1 MYIYI
6 YLNLYLY
13 IHIYTYIYIFLNIYI
28 YINSY
33 SNIIYHVLYI
43 NTILVNGAISRGLFV
58 SHGAP
63 SHSISLLLL
72 AEQLPALM

>member
-1 MYIYI
+1 MYM
-6 YLNLYLY
+6 Y
-13 IHIYTYIYIFLNIYI
+13 IHIYTYIYIFEYI